1 MNSREILCEKDG
13 PVVVV
18 TLNRPE
24 VHNALSTAMIH
35 DLVAIAE
42 EYDRDESARALL
54 ITGAGDRA
62 FCAGRDLRL
71 GHERG
76 VGERHDAYS
85 PEQRLFSEVG
95 KPIIAAVNGAAIG
108 GGAEVLLGTDLRV
121 MSERAV
127 IALPEATLGLV
138 PYGGAHVRLPR
149 QIPWAHAMEMLLTGR
164 RYSAQEAFRLGL
176 VNCVVPPEEVR
187 DRAMGLAARIAQNAP
202 VALRKI
208 KEAVRAAYNLSFRDA
223 FHVEWQIATE
233 ALATQDAQE
242 GVAAFLEKREPVFR
256 GR

>member
-138 PYGGAHVRLPR
+138 PYGGAHVRLPQ

-164 RYSAQEAFRLGL
+164 R
-176 VNCVVPPEEVR
+176 
-187 DRAMGLAARIAQNAP
+187 
-202 VALRKI
+202 
-208 KEAVRAAYNLSFRDA
+208 
-223 FHVEWQIATE
+223 
-233 ALATQDAQE
+233 
-242 GVAAFLEKREPVFR
+242 
-256 GR
+256 